1 MSHLRTALAAAF
13 ALASSAAFAAPTIEY
28 LDFYDQPSKEAI
40 NPFAMGSADFCS
52 GEDRGA
58 TSLSFHTLSGG
69 TLTVTGSTPLGGSLA
84 FQDQAPDYGGLGVA
98 GSKVDWTWKSS
109 TPTSKRTNA
118 NKGNTAYGS
127 YVTSV
132 VGDDEIDKGEKLTLT
147 FEKTV
152 HIAGMHFFTGDH
164 GNVPNGRTFN
174 LTIDGVSYNDRALKS
189 YLNTN
194 PSSFLTGK
202 SFTFETDDY
211 CKSKN
216 WYGQCTSWGPTD
228 FYLGAVKIT
237 TAVPE
242 PGTYALL
249 LAGLAAVGFTVS
261 RSTRRR

>member
-1 MSHLRTALAAAF
+1 MSHLRSALAASLV
-13 ALASSAAFAAPTIEY
+13 LACGAAAAAPIEY
-28 LDFYDQPSKEAI
+28 LYFYDQPWQEAI

-52 GEDRGA
+52 GEDRCA

-84 FQDQAPDYGGLGVA
+84 YQDQAPDYGGLGVA
-98 GSKVDWTWKSS
+98 GSKVDWSWKST
-109 TPTSKRTNA
+109 TPTYKRTAA

-127 YVTSV
+127 YVTTV
-132 VGDDEIDKGEKLTLT
+132 LGDDEIDKGEKLTLT

-152 HIAGMHFFTGDH
+152 HIAGMHFFTGEH

-211 CKSKN
+211 C
-216 WYGQCTSWGPTD
+216 
-228 FYLGAVKIT
+228 
-237 TAVPE
+237 
-242 PGTYALL
+242 
-249 LAGLAAVGFTVS
+249 
-261 RSTRRR
+261 